1 MSTFRKNHGFKEIP
15 HKADAAI
22 IVYGFSL
29 PDLFINAAQGMY
41 HIMGIV
47 VEDHDYV
54 EDTIALQASDH
65 ESLLVSYLTELLF
78 LAENNLKIEIIEL
91 KIEDFLL
98 NMKILKA
105 SAAKIDKEIKAVTFN
120 EMKIIKKNG
129 IYQAKV
135 VFDL

>member
-1 MSTFRKNHGFKEIP
+1 
-15 HKADAAI
+15 
-22 IVYGFSL
+22 
-29 PDLFINAAQGMY
+29 
-41 HIMGIV
+41 MGIV

>member
-1 MSTFRKNHGFKEIP
+1 MNAFRKIPGFEEVP

-22 IVYGFSL
+22 IVFGFSL

-47 VEDHDYV
+47 GEGHDYV
-54 EDTIALQASDH
+54 EDTIALQALDH

-78 LAENNLKIEIIEL
+78 LSENNLKIEIIEL

-98 NMKILKA
+98 NMKILKS

-120 EMKIIKKNG
+120 EMKIIKKDG
-129 IYQAKV
+129 IYQTKV